1 MKEFI
6 VHCDAFIRA
15 AGKPHFYRHYS
26 KHLFA
31 YDEID
36 AEWAMMDEIEA
47 QLDFHTICTL
57 KVQQV
62 Q

>member
-1 MKEFI
+1 MNEYI
-6 VHCDAFIRA
+6 VHCDACICGVGEPEIYQYF
-15 AGKPHFYRHYS
+15 S

-47 QLDFHTICTL
+47 ELDSRTICTV
-57 KVQQV
+57 KVQQI